1 MLEVCWVLL
10 VQHQRRGFGTV
21 KRSVACYRFD
31 DSTTGIQP
39 AMPEHLPV
47 QIPHHGRFGF
57 APLPARRGVARSHIR
72 TSGELPRVGGRG
84 QLSDGPSL
92 QPLQQHLQRFVTSQ
106 EVQTVESEGFGGR
119 PATTVKSS
127 TGHSGAPGL
136 SRVLSPR
143 TGQAPGRSSSRTP
156 GRLWNVTVNVGHS
169 SSASSRSSS
178 ASSCPRTFTSQE
190 VQTVQYRS
198 SFGLEAL
205 LTR

>member
-21 KRSVACYRFD
+21 KRSVACYRLD

-47 QIPHHGRFGF
+47 QFPHHGRFGF

-136 SRVLSPR
+136 SRILSPR
-143 TGQAPGRSSSRTP
+143 TGQAPGRSSSRTAVQ
-156 GRLWNVTVNVGHS
+156 LQW
-169 SSASSRSSS
+169 ASS
-178 ASSCPRTFTSQE
+178 PFQTSGFFR
-190 VQTVQYRS
+190 VRGPV
-198 SFGLEAL
+198 AL
-205 LTR
+205 GHR